1 MGYTAFVSS
10 GLEFVPNNY
19 VAPLVNVNAPKA
31 FHLMHN
37 FLAQSPIGRAL
48 VEPERLS
55 GFQETEYVITPGTV
69 RAAMGFG
76 EHIAYTIVVGD
87 AELLRMMRE
96 IGYGGSLAKI
106 GQLKRPF
113 LRKERS
119 FFFDCIT
126 RTFGKKCTNWDAI
139 PTDSLQIGYSL
150 LYGTNFDF
158 GRLVLSNLGEKMNE
172 NRGVVYFARFCQLLF
187 SACVSGVDII
197 DADVI
202 PCFKLHKRI
211 FSDLVN
217 KDVKKGDVGGRIKH
231 RAFKLAKTVK
241 PATEVGVSKSSMP
254 KSDGPSKK
262 RRAKRPRSDDE
273 EDTETLH
280 QRRRRLV
287 ADYLFDELDTEVVPE
302 AEQNE
307 APDVVTEE
315 ADVNVEATVP
325 IEDIVNVDE
334 LVEDNNAVNARADAA
349 HADVDNFVDP
359 LDMDFEAHPAFSVC
373 DTEDV
378 AADQATLVVDESMAT
393 HTEILSVTN
402 QILELGEE
410 VDQEAK
416 SVSSEKIV
424 EAAVEKLDEATTEN
438 LEEDVLVENSVKNA
452 VLAEEEVAEAVNSEK
467 NEAVAEQIHD
477 EAAQLNIEVTAENIV
492 ADPLA
497 ENVDEG
503 RVVSDSYDHISV
515 NSDHAN
521 SGINI
526 ALSDS
531 DDHDSIP
538 FLRDPTAESIKENQ
552 HATEAHFREMYYAN
566 WSGADCIFS
575 TQRTADFVDKSAK
588 EISNPE
594 LLTHL
599 KATIVQVKSLHNR
612 FDETHKAV
620 IGLRND
626 SVAKELALKNDR
638 AQYSSMIKDQVEI
651 KQRLCTVER
660 NQDVMSTKIDSIAVS
675 LELLTSVLIPDDVK
689 KGERVPK
696 DKCKRAPTLRRRDD
710 ATDGGSK
717 ESEKRSKS
725 AQEQGRLRS
734 NSAKLTN
741 SGRVN
746 SGAQSSSR
754 LKSLVI
760 SANPITDEEIAA
772 KLFLEEHGG
781 EATVEDMDAEM
792 QILAE
797 EHKKKVEAGTYKKK
811 AVKAPRRKEQG
822 ISIKENVNSQ
832 QSLQYSRRPVGAS
845 TDKGKGKLIE
855 EPELS
860 KKAHSTSDMAQ
871 VESRPNQSTT
881 DVAQVDNS
889 AKIVT
894 TYDTAQVVQT
904 QLISSQLQ
912 GIFGKPTRDETL
924 KPGNVNF
931 LQTRSVLG
939 KESYDKSGLGSHR
952 EKRINNSPLDHTSL
966 AEPGVGVTQESL
978 EKLESVQMIYHKG
991 IKKEFLLYFMA
1002 DGRVYRVGEADI
1014 HLKLWEELEYVLYL
1028 LKVKNQSTHNAAQVL
1043 KERMM
1048 KSKVLLGA
1056 RISSAYIPK
1065 YRDAHGKLVEMKMN
1079 SARFRTAL
1087 GIRVLE
1093 FNLESDKSFFIRLG
1107 NEMNKNSIYSL
1118 RAAIYQTG
1126 ERDPVKEL
1134 KEIMT
1139 AELERA
1145 ERRLLTDYLRTM
1157 PDIEEIK

>member
-1 MGYTAFVSS
+1 
-10 GLEFVPNNY
+10 
-19 VAPLVNVNAPKA
+19 
-31 FHLMHN
+31 
-37 FLAQSPIGRAL
+37 
-48 VEPERLS
+48 
-55 GFQETEYVITPGTV
+55 
-69 RAAMGFG
+69 MGFG
-76 EHIAYTIVVGD
+76 EHTAYTIAVGD

-113 LRKERS
+113 LRKEWS

-126 RTFGKKCTNWDAI
+126 RTFGKMCTNWDAI

-150 LYGTNFDF
+150 LYGNNFDF
-158 GRLVLSNLGEKMNE
+158 GRLVLGNVGEKMTE

-217 KDVKKGDVGGRIKH
+217 KDVKKGHVGDLLLPALVQQFLDNSTQTDPQPEPINTEVPPSTSQPIQTGGRIKH
-231 RAFKLAKTVK
+231 RAFKPAKTVK
-241 PATEVGVSKSSMP
+241 PATEVGVSKSSVP
-254 KSDGPSKK
+254 KSVGPSKK
-262 RRAKRPRSDDE
+262 SRAKRPRSDDE
-273 EDTETLH
+273 EDTEPLH

-287 ADYLFDELDTEVVPE
+287 ADYLFDELDTEAVPE

-307 APDVVTEE
+307 APDVVTQE
-315 ADVNVEATVP
+315 ADVNIEATQNDVVEATVP
-325 IEDIVNVDE
+325 TEDRVNVDE
-334 LVEDNNAVNARADAA
+334 LVEDNDAVNVRADAA
-349 HADVDNFVDP
+349 NADVDNFVDP
-359 LDMDFEAHPAFSVC
+359 LDMNFEAHPEISVC

-378 AADQATLVVDESMAT
+378 AADQATLVVDESTET

-416 SVSSEKIV
+416 SVSSEK
-424 EAAVEKLDEATTEN
+424 
-438 LEEDVLVENSVKNA
+438 
-452 VLAEEEVAEAVNSEK
+452 

-477 EAAQLNIEVTAENIV
+477 EAAQLNIEVTADNVPEEV
-492 ADPLA
+492 TEPMA
-497 ENVDEG
+497 EDVDTDSVHSAHAHSWMNV
-503 RVVSDSYDHISV
+503 S
-515 NSDHAN
+515 
-521 SGINI
+521 
-526 ALSDS
+526 LSDS
-531 DDHDSIP
+531 DVHESTP
-538 FLRDPTAESIKENQ
+538 FLKDRTAESVKDNQ
-552 HATEAHFREMYYAN
+552 HQAEARYREMYYAN

-594 LLTHL
+594 MLTHL

-626 SVAKELALKNDR
+626 IIAKELALKSDR

-651 KQRLCTVER
+651 KQRLRKVER
-660 NQDVMSTKIDSIAVS
+660 NQDVMSTKIDSIAAS

-696 DKCKRAPTLRRRDD
+696 DKCKRTQTLRRRDD

-717 ESEKRSKS
+717 ESERRSKS
-725 AQEQGRLRS
+725 AQEQGRLRL

-760 SANPITDEEIAA
+760 SANPITDEKIAA

-811 AVKAPRRKEQG
+811 GAKAPRRKEQG

-845 TDKGKGKLIE
+845 TDKGKSKLIE

-889 AKIVT
+889 AKVVT
-894 TYDTAQVVQT
+894 TSDTAQVVQT
-904 QLISSQLQ
+904 QLISPQLQ
-912 GIFGKPTRDETL
+912 GTFGKPTRDETL

-978 EKLESVQMIYHKG
+978 DKLESVQMIYHKG

-1014 HLKLWEELEYVLYL
+1014 HLKLWEELGYVLYL

-1043 KERMM
+1043 RERMM

-1056 RISSAYIPK
+1056 RISSCNNP
-1065 YRDAHGKLVEMKMN
+1065 N
-1079 SARFRTAL
+1079 FW
-1087 GIRVLE
+1087 
-1093 FNLESDKSFFIRLG
+1093 
-1107 NEMNKNSIYSL
+1107 
-1118 RAAIYQTG
+1118 
-1126 ERDPVKEL
+1126 
-1134 KEIMT
+1134 
-1139 AELERA
+1139 
-1145 ERRLLTDYLRTM
+1145 
-1157 PDIEEIK
+1157 